1 MVELI
6 YFYGFLF
13 YLIGIIRIYLVNLL
27 YKDLNI
33 LGLNLKM
40 VRKKIFENYI
50 CLYGW

>member
-13 YLIGIIRIYLVNLL
+13 YLIGIIYLVNLL

-40 VRKKIFENYI
+40 VRKKIFENDI
-50 CLYGW
+50 CLCGW